1 MFFQTERYLCYTR
14 LQSLWE
20 AAEGNS
26 YTDPSWR
33 GGEGGCIPQ
42 EQGHTS
48 AKDSRLSG
56 GPAGEA

>member
-1 MFFQTERYLCYTR
+1 MLHQTPEPVGGCRRELLYR
-14 LQSLWE
+14 PVM
-20 AAEGNS
+20 EG
-26 YTDPSWR
+26 
-33 GGEGGCIPQ
+33 GGGGCIPQ